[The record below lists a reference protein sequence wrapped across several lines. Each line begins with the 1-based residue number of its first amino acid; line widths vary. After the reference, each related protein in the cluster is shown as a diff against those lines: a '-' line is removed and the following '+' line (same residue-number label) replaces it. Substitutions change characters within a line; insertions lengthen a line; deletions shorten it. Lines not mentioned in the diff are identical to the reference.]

1 MGKTSFVY
9 FSIPNRQYSI
19 FYFWRRGRRAVSY
32 HFPFNLHTSSDLAF
46 LKKAGS
52 LDLDSGAPR
61 ASPLELGCRA
71 PQIPC
76 PFTQLKSQFQEKKP
90 GRLDLILGLGL
101 LSGWGTETKGQLS
114 ILSLLIVNSFC
125 SPSRLC
131 SFGISRSTGAALLP
145 GALSLAPR
153 EAGDSQAHCCGP
165 GCGVGRKNWTENVN
179 TSLTL
184 HLPLPLAVAFFSWK
198 RWRPSRAHWRKGAA
212 AAKFGGVGVELC

>member
-1 MGKTSFVY
+1 M
-9 FSIPNRQYSI
+9 
-19 FYFWRRGRRAVSY
+19 SY
-32 HFPFNLHTSSDLAF
+32 HFPFNLHTSSDLTF

-71 PQIPC
+71 SQIPC

-90 GRLDLILGLGL
+90 GRLYLISGLGL

-184 HLPLPLAVAFFSWK
+184 HLPLPLAVAFFPG
-198 RWRPSRAHWRKGAA
+198 RGGDLAGHTGGRGQLRPSLEGW
-212 AAKFGGVGVELC
+212 E